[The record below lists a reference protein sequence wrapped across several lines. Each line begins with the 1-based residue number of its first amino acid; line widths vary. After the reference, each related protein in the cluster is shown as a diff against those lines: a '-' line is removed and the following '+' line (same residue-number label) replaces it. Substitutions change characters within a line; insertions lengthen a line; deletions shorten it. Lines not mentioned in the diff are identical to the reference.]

1 MRTVSARSI
10 LFYRIVSSRDR
21 SLPENSRLP
30 QLARTLAVAVFVT
43 RVVRPSA
50 PKTATIQ
57 CQPRFTGCKSD
68 VSPWKNGVEYDQ
80 SIKTFRKNR
89 IPHERK
95 RSASGFI
102 FIFMKIL
109 IVDDHPVL
117 RDGVA
122 TLLRQD
128 NGGMVDI
135 QASNADDAMR
145 LLELHTDLDV
155 IVLDLKMSGMDGF
168 AAIAGITQL
177 RPELPIVVLSSS
189 EDPHD
194 VRAAFTHGALGYIPK
209 SATAHTLLS
218 AIKMVMNGERYVPP
232 LLLDLQS
239 THRDP
244 PPAHEPDS
252 PRLTLRQLDVLRL
265 IAEGVPNKLIADRL
279 GLSEKTVKAH
289 ITAIFKALHVRNRT
303 QAAAAGQRLGLL

>member
-1 MRTVSARSI
+1 
-10 LFYRIVSSRDR
+10 
-21 SLPENSRLP
+21 
-30 QLARTLAVAVFVT
+30 
-43 RVVRPSA
+43 
-50 PKTATIQ
+50 
-57 CQPRFTGCKSD
+57 
-68 VSPWKNGVEYDQ
+68 
-80 SIKTFRKNR
+80 
-89 IPHERK
+89 
-95 RSASGFI
+95 
-102 FIFMKIL
+102 MKIL

-145 LLELHTDLDV
+145 LLEQHTDLDV
-155 IVLDLKMSGMDGF
+155 IVLDLKMNGMDGF
-168 AAIAGITQL
+168 AAIAAITQI
-177 RPELPIVVLSSS
+177 RPELPIIVLSSS
-189 EDPHD
+189 EDPRD

-232 LLLDLQS
+232 LLLDTQS

-244 PPAHEPDS
+244 LPAHEPDA

-303 QAAAAGQRLGLL
+303 QAAAVGQRLGLL